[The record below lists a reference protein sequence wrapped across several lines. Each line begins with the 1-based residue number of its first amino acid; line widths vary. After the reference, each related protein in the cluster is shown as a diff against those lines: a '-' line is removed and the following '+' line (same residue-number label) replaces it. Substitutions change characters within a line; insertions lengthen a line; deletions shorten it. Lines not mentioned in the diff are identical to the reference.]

1 MNCRDK
7 CRDCRFSC
15 SGSQSRTKGI
25 GRPSFGSGSSSGSD
39 SRPSGSR
46 PSGSRPSGGGI
57 RELTSQKR
65 NTFVGSRNCD
75 YTCERNGGCKVTY
88 VGPPRAGRTQGSCFP
103 RDFGGSCSGTPRE
116 CQDCNQAINCWY
128 SQSGALQCQFSQDL
142 VIFHQYSRH
151 VNSVTQYHY
160 SSSRVISYLKPMGY
174 IIDDIFMSHL
184 CEVATPHI
192 KALQTSHAI
201 IQESDGWS
209 DAIFLEQRMFLLY

>member
-25 GRPSFGSGSSSGSD
+25 GRPSFGSGSSSGSG

-88 VGPPRAGRTQGSCFP
+88 VGPPRAGRTQVRLELKTFIHLHTNIMALSPNCCKSMICYFVVYY
-103 RDFGGSCSGTPRE
+103 RDPVSRE
-116 CQDCNQAINCWY
+116 TLEAVVVV
-128 SQSGALQCQFSQDL
+128 L
-142 VIFHQYSRH
+142 
-151 VNSVTQYHY
+151 
-160 SSSRVISYLKPMGY
+160 
-174 IIDDIFMSHL
+174 
-184 CEVATPHI
+184 
-192 KALQTSHAI
+192 
-201 IQESDGWS
+201 QESAKTVTRLSTVDILNLVRFNVNFLRIWWFIIN
-209 DAIFLEQRMFLLY
+209 IFDTPTV

>member
-25 GRPSFGSGSSSGSD
+25 GRPSFGSGSSSGSGT
-39 SRPSGSR
+39 RPSGSR
-46 PSGSRPSGGGI
+46 PSGSRPSGGRI

-65 NTFVGSRNCD
+65 NTFIGSRNCD

-88 VGPPRAGRTQGSCFP
+88 VGPPRAGRTQVRLSWIKNFHPPSHKYYGFVTKLPLKLDLLFCCLLQGSCFP

-128 SQSGALQCQFSQDL
+128 SKSGAVQCQFSQDL
-142 VIFHQYSRH
+142 AVYHQYLRH
-151 VNSVTQYHY
+151 TSGVIQCHY
-160 SSSRVISYLKPMGY
+160 S
-174 IIDDIFMSHL
+174 
-184 CEVATPHI
+184 
-192 KALQTSHAI
+192 
-201 IQESDGWS
+201 
-209 DAIFLEQRMFLLY
+209 